1 MPASVP
7 FPEKLHQATAESGS
21 LLCVGIDP
29 DPDRLPETSGAASD
43 PIAATRKFCVQII
56 KATAPYASCFKV
68 NFAFFEAMGPAGW
81 MLLKEVSD
89 EIPASKIRIADAK
102 RGDIGNTGRFYA
114 RAVFEQ
120 LPFDACTVSPYM
132 GQSSV
137 APFLQYPDKAAFVL
151 GRTSNPDA
159 DQVQLWPSTSDPLYR
174 HIASRARE
182 WGDGSPGTVG
192 LVAGATDV
200 NSLGQLRAAC
210 PEMPFLVPGV
220 GAQGGDL
227 KAVLRA
233 GHTSDGPV
241 IVNSSRS
248 ILYASP
254 GSDYAEAAAA
264 AASDLRRRMR
274 HALAEQV

>member
-1 MPASVP
+1 MPTSVP
-7 FPEKLHQATAESGS
+7 FPEKLHRATAESGS

-29 DPDRLPETSGAASD
+29 DPDRIPETAGVSSD
-43 PIAATRKFCVQII
+43 PVTATREFCVQIV

-81 MLLKEVSD
+81 TLLKEVSD

-114 RAVFEQ
+114 SAVFEH
-120 LPFDACTVSPYM
+120 LSFDACTVSPYM
-132 GQSSV
+132 GRSSV
-137 APFLQYPDKAAFVL
+137 DPFLQYPGKAAFVL

-159 DQVQLWPSTSDPLYR
+159 DQVQLWPSTSNPLYR
-174 HIASRARE
+174 HIARCARE
-182 WGDGSPGTVG
+182 WDDGAPGTVG

-200 NSLGQLRAAC
+200 DSLSQLRADC
-210 PEMPFLVPGV
+210 PGMPFLVPGV

-227 KAVLRA
+227 RSVIRA
-233 GHTSDGPV
+233 AHTADGPA

-248 ILYASP
+248 ILYASADR
-254 GSDYAEAAAA
+254 DYAEAAAA
-264 AASDLRRRMR
+264 AAADLRRRMR
-274 HALAEQV
+274 ELLEEN